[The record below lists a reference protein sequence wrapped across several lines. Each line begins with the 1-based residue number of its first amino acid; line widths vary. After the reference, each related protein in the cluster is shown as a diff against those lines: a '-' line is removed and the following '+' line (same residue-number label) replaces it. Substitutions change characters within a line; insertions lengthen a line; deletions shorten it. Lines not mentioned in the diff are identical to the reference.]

1 MLNNF
6 RDPRDFQFALAR
18 HLRDPHT
25 MPLPAGVSAEQAAT
39 YERAMFKNLSD
50 ILNPAYPVT
59 RGLLGDW
66 AWRAAVRYF
75 LRDYPAT
82 APWPRTVLLEFA
94 RFLRESPATQ
104 TLPAWLNDVSH
115 FEWLKGAVAT
125 SVVVLPQA
133 GVEVNVTADLM
144 THIVVM
150 NPTYVEVTYDWPV
163 DNIDLDHRPD
173 ERQTTYLSV
182 LRDVEG
188 ALQVVSCNLF
198 RAQLLALFNDG
209 MTGSQAFNA
218 MAVWLQHPNPGDLL
232 RYGPHLL
239 AQYRRE
245 GVILGGKMSA

>member
-1 MLNNF
+1 
-6 RDPRDFQFALAR
+6 
-18 HLRDPHT
+18 
-25 MPLPAGVSAEQAAT
+25 
-39 YERAMFKNLSD
+39 
-50 ILNPAYPVT
+50 
-59 RGLLGDW
+59 
-66 AWRAAVRYF
+66 
-75 LRDYPAT
+75 
-82 APWPRTVLLEFA
+82 LEFA

>member
-1 MLNNF
+1 MLN
-6 RDPRDFQFALAR
+6 DSRDFQFALAR

-50 ILNPAYPVT
+50 ILNPAFPVT

-75 LRDYPAT
+75 LRDCPAK

-94 RFLRESPATQ
+94 RFLRESPETQ

-125 SVVVLPQA
+125 SALVLPQA
-133 GVEVNVTADLM
+133 DVDAHADLM
-144 THIVVM
+144 THLVVL
-150 NPTYVEVTYDWPV
+150 NPTYVEVSYDWPV

-173 ERQTTYLSV
+173 EMQPTYVSV
-182 LRDVEG
+182 LRDVNG
-188 ALQVVSCNLF
+188 AVQVVPSNLF
-198 RAQLLALFNDG
+198 RAQLLALFNAG
-209 MTGSQAFNA
+209 MTGHQAFTA
-218 MAVWLQHPNPGDLL
+218 MAVWLQHPNPEDML
-232 RYGPHLL
+232 RYAPDLL
-239 AQYRRE
+239 AQYLRE
-245 GVILGGKMSA
+245 GVILGGKVATGL